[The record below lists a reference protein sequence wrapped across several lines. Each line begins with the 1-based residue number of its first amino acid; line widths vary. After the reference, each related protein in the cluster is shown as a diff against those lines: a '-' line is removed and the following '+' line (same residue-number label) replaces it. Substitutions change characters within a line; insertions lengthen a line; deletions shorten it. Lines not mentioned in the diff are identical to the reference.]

1 MLSKIMAKESF
12 DRITHDLFADEVRPG
27 RPKSS
32 PHSRQVQLKIN
43 KQKQVLRDKQ
53 KGLKRIELKVDDN
66 LFNTLNKLAKEQN
79 INRSELIAQLLHAQI
94 NN

>member
-1 MLSKIMAKESF
+1 MAKESF

-27 RPKSS
+27 RPKSN
-32 PHSRQVQLKIN
+32 PHSRKVQLKLN

-53 KGLKRIELKVDDN
+53 NGLKRIELKVDSE
-66 LFNTLNKLAKEQN
+66 LFSLLNQLSKEQN
-79 INRSELIAQLLHAQI
+79 INRSELITQLLHAQI

>member
-1 MLSKIMAKESF
+1 MAKESF

-27 RPKSS
+27 RPKSN
-32 PHSRQVQLKIN
+32 PHSRKVQLKIN

-53 KGLKRIELKVDDN
+53 KGLKRIELKVDSE
-66 LFNTLNKLAKEQN
+66 LFSALNQLSKEQN

>member
-1 MLSKIMAKESF
+1 MAKESF

-27 RPKSS
+27 RPKSN
-32 PHSRQVQLKIN
+32 PHSRKVQLKIN

-53 KGLKRIELKVDDN
+53 KGLKRIELKVDSE
-66 LFNTLNKLAKEQN
+66 LFSTLNQLSKEQN
-79 INRSELIAQLLHAQI
+79 INRSELITQLLHAQI

>member
-1 MLSKIMAKESF
+1 MAKESF

-27 RPKSS
+27 RPKSN
-32 PHSRQVQLKIN
+32 PHSRKIQLKMN

-53 KGLKRIELKVDDN
+53 KGLKRIELKVDSE
-66 LFNTLNKLAKEQN
+66 LFCLLNQLSVEQN
-79 INRSELIAQLLHAQI
+79 INRSELITQLLYAQI

>member
-1 MLSKIMAKESF
+1 MAKESF

-27 RPKSS
+27 RPKSN
-32 PHSRQVQLKIN
+32 PHSRKVQLKIN

-53 KGLKRIELKVDDN
+53 KGLKRIELKVDSE
-66 LFNTLNKLAKEQN
+66 LFDLLNQLSKKQN
-79 INRSELIAQLLHAQI
+79 INRSDLISQLLYAQI

>member
-1 MLSKIMAKESF
+1 MAKESF

-27 RPKSS
+27 RPKSN
-32 PHSRQVQLKIN
+32 PHCRKVQLKIN

-53 KGLKRIELKVDDN
+53 KGLKRIELKVDSE
-66 LFNTLNKLAKEQN
+66 LFNLLNQLSKKQN
-79 INRSELIAQLLHAQI
+79 INRSELISQLLHAQI

>member
-1 MLSKIMAKESF
+1 MAKESS

-27 RPKSS
+27 RPKSN
-32 PHSRQVQLKIN
+32 PHSRKVQLKIN

-53 KGLKRIELKVDDN
+53 KGLKRIELKVDSE
-66 LFNTLNKLAKEQN
+66 LFSMLNQLSKEQN
-79 INRSELIAQLLHAQI
+79 INRSELISQLLHAQI

>member
-1 MLSKIMAKESF
+1 MAKESF

-27 RPKSS
+27 RPKSN
-32 PHSRQVQLKIN
+32 PHSRKVQLKIN

-53 KGLKRIELKVDDN
+53 KGLKRIELKVDSE
-66 LFNTLNKLAKEQN
+66 LFDLLNQLSKKQN
-79 INRSELIAQLLHAQI
+79 INRSDLISQLLHAQI

>member
-1 MLSKIMAKESF
+1 MAKESS

-27 RPKSS
+27 RPKTN
-32 PHSRQVQLKIN
+32 PHPRKVQLKLN

-53 KGLKRIELKVDDN
+53 KGLKRIELKVDSE
-66 LFNTLNKLAKEQN
+66 LFELLNQLSKEQN
-79 INRSELIAQLLHAQI
+79 INRSELISQLLHAQI

>member
-1 MLSKIMAKESF
+1 MAKESF

-27 RPKSS
+27 RPKSN
-32 PHSRQVQLKIN
+32 PHSRKVQLKIN

-53 KGLKRIELKVDDN
+53 KGLKRIELKVDSE
-66 LFNTLNKLAKEQN
+66 LFSLLNQLSEEQN
-79 INRSELIAQLLHAQI
+79 INRSDLITQLLHAQI

>member
-1 MLSKIMAKESF
+1 MAKESS

-27 RPKSS
+27 RPKSN
-32 PHSRQVQLKIN
+32 PHSRKVQLKIN

-53 KGLKRIELKVDDN
+53 NGLKRIELKVDSK
-66 LFNTLNKLAKEQN
+66 LFSALNQLSKEQN
-79 INRSELIAQLLHAQI
+79 INRSELITQLLHAQI

>member
-1 MLSKIMAKESF
+1 MAKESF

-27 RPKSS
+27 RPKSN
-32 PHSRQVQLKIN
+32 PHSRKVQLKIN

-53 KGLKRIELKVDDN
+53 KGLKRIELKVDSE
-66 LFNTLNKLAKEQN
+66 LFSVLNQLSKEQN

>member
-1 MLSKIMAKESF
+1 MAKESS

-27 RPKSS
+27 RPKSN
-32 PHSRQVQLKIN
+32 PHSRKVQLKIN

-53 KGLKRIELKVDDN
+53 KGLKRIELKVDSE
-66 LFNTLNKLAKEQN
+66 LFSLLTQLSKEQN
-79 INRSELIAQLLHAQI
+79 INRSELITQLLHAQI